1 MSVSIRSVLYRKGL
15 HLSDGGW
22 VSFNQK
28 VVLSLSTRIS
38 FTVGLYGKCL
48 AVCLLLLLST
58 EGGREKEG
66 RKRRSR
72 WFIRINRIK
81 VGGGSVVVSGSRQK
95 WKLGC
100 CCPLRDGNWLF
111 FLWCRWYRELFEG
124 IDRRTGIRMSTF
136 KCRCSY
142 CANCHM
148 GNINCVDSFKYMNWC
163 GQLQ

>member
-15 HLSDGGW
+15 HLSDGGR

-28 VVLSLSTRIS
+28 VGLSLSTRIS

-72 WFIRINRIK
+72 
-81 VGGGSVVVSGSRQK
+81 
-95 WKLGC
+95 
-100 CCPLRDGNWLF
+100 
-111 FLWCRWYRELFEG
+111 
-124 IDRRTGIRMSTF
+124 
-136 KCRCSY
+136 
-142 CANCHM
+142 
-148 GNINCVDSFKYMNWC
+148 
-163 GQLQ
+163 